1 VLYLALKRRYRVKEV
16 PVERYYASGSKVN
29 PLRDPLRLLTD
40 VLRVRW
46 NDMRGRYGRR
56 LPRRPAA

>member
-1 VLYLALKRRYRVKEV
+1 VKEV
-16 PVERYYASGSKVN
+16 PVEWYYASGSKVN

-46 NDMRGRYGRR
+46 NDLRGRYGRR
-56 LPRRPAA
+56 LPRRAV